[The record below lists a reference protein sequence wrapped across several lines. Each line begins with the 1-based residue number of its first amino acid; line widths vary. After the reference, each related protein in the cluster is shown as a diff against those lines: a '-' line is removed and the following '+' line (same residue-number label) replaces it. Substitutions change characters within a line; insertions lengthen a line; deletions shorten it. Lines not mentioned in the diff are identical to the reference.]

1 LLFGLKNTSRN
12 ILLINYGF
20 PPFPGIGGR
29 RWALF
34 AKNLEKSGYH
44 VFVIGASNPFNYN
57 SSWNIGIRQLSG
69 YYPLNINYPKSL
81 ITFPPGLYGK
91 IKYKI
96 GLSLVKF
103 KHRGNPYDRT
113 VFWRSQLQ
121 DKIKEIVK
129 QKDIKTI
136 IVSAAPFSLLTHVN
150 ELIPDYPK
158 VKFIADIR
166 DPWTT
171 NVNAYGY
178 SGLSKSRFDYE
189 LNMEKKCMSNYN
201 LILTVNSTLTS
212 YFQQLYP
219 MHNCVTLPN
228 GFEEDFFH
236 TGTNL
241 IKLESEKVNIVF
253 TGSFY
258 DNAFYLFRNLIDT
271 ISQLKNNSR
280 VKFYFI
286 GSNFESLVKYVSNSN
301 VKDLFY
307 FDKVASS
314 AEVDLVLQ
322 QATYSMLFLTDDI
335 NYSLSTKFCEY
346 IKHRKPIL
354 LFSKEGFT
362 SNYIIDNDLGWH
374 VTDDNIN
381 QVLDQIISGPEKVF
395 PNNFDVN
402 QFSVGKITEDLINLL
417 ND

>member
-1 LLFGLKNTSRN
+1 
-12 ILLINYGF
+12 
-20 PPFPGIGGR
+20 
-29 RWALF
+29 
-34 AKNLEKSGYH
+34 
-44 VFVIGASNPFNYN
+44 
-57 SSWNIGIRQLSG
+57 
-69 YYPLNINYPKSL
+69 
-81 ITFPPGLYGK
+81 
-91 IKYKI
+91 
-96 GLSLVKF
+96 
-103 KHRGNPYDRT
+103 
-113 VFWRSQLQ
+113 
-121 DKIKEIVK
+121 
-129 QKDIKTI
+129 
-136 IVSAAPFSLLTHVN
+136 
-150 ELIPDYPK
+150 
-158 VKFIADIR
+158 
-166 DPWTT
+166 
-171 NVNAYGY
+171 
-178 SGLSKSRFDYE
+178 
-189 LNMEKKCMSNYN
+189 
-201 LILTVNSTLTS
+201 
-212 YFQQLYP
+212 
-219 MHNCVTLPN
+219 VTLPN

-362 SNYIIDNDLGWH
+362 SNCIIDNNLGWH
-374 VTDDNIN
+374 ITDDNIN